1 MTAYINSEK
10 LRMIIK
16 EEDWDQF
23 LENVK
28 PKHFIK
34 QESEYV

>member
-1 MTAYINSEK
+1 MTAYINSQK
-10 LRMIIK
+10 LSMIIK
-16 EEDWDQF
+16 EEDWEKF

-28 PKHFIK
+28 PKHFVK